1 MTENTSKEIEEL
13 KTAILEGIKE
23 KIQRIMNLIKLSNTL
38 ICLAPFQMAH
48 ILIVLMRTQLIDV
61 LKQWC
66 SKNGLKTALLTEKE
80 DPKNFKRG
88 FPSMRFWRS
97 GNPTLNQ
104 SEPNELMQY

>member
-1 MTENTSKEIEEL
+1 MCR
-13 KTAILEGIKE
+13 AIP
-23 KIQRIMNLIKLSNTL
+23 NAPYSNSFDAYA
-38 ICLAPFQMAH
+38 IDQ
-48 ILIVLMRTQLIDV
+48 DV

-66 SKNGLKTALLTEKE
+66 SKNGLKAALLTEKE

>member
-1 MTENTSKEIEEL
+1 MAENTSKEIEEL

-66 SKNGLKTALLTEKE
+66 SKMGLGLHSLLKKKILRISKE
-80 DPKNFKRG
+80 G
-88 FPSMRFWRS
+88 SHQCAS
-97 GNPTLNQ
+97 GGVATQ
-104 SEPNELMQY
+104 H